1 MEFHGIHLPDREEI
15 LKPGKKLSEGKNA
28 NVYEWGDDKVIKLFH
43 KTVSIDLINREYY
56 NALALKTLD
65 FPKPTVVELKSTDFG
80 FGIVFKKINGEKM
93 LDYIE
98 RTGDFE
104 GAAKAMASL
113 QKKINSFTYDP
124 EKTDALETVHQQLR
138 RNMLETE
145 KADSDATKEML
156 RFLGTMQDGNALC
169 HGNLHPDNIMM
180 TEDGPVA
187 MSFSS
192 YAVGMPIY
200 DVAKTFFLIAYTPLP
215 GDEASCECGVPGC
228 RGLGNMEQRKELGRH
243 YLNAMGKSAVEIGYY
258 LSMIIA
264 GMKN

>member
-1 MEFHGIHLPDREEI
+1 MEFHGIHLPDKDEN
-15 LKPGKKLSEGKNA
+15 LKPGKKLSGGQLA
-28 NVYEWGDDKVIKLFH
+28 NVYEWGEDKVIKLFR
-43 KTVSIDLINREYY
+43 KSAPMDDINREYY
-56 NALALKTLD
+56 NALALKKLD
-65 FPKPTVVELKSTDFG
+65 FPKPTVVELRNTEFG
-80 FGIVFKKINGEKM
+80 FGIVYKKINGENM

-98 RTGDFE
+98 RTCDFE

-113 QKKINSFTYDP
+113 QKKINSCIFDP

-138 RNMLETE
+138 RRMAASE

-187 MSFSS
+187 MSFSG

-264 GMKN
+264 GMK